1 MELYVLEMSG
11 VSNMLQ
17 FCSPQK
23 CEESYYI
30 HGVGRPSDDH
40 DDNSDDG

>member
-1 MELYVLEMSG
+1 
-11 VSNMLQ
+11 MLQ

-23 CEESYYI
+23 CEESYI
-30 HGVGRPSDDH
+30 HGVGRPSDDR